1 MKEPHSPTSKTLS
14 LISLQ
19 QHVDPEKA
27 NNHGSPTK
35 SLHDLMAKMDITEAK
50 QTIKEEEKQ
59 DLEQ

>member
-1 MKEPHSPTSKTLS
+1 MTDPHSPTSKSMS

-19 QHVDPEKA
+19 QHVDNENG

-50 QTIKEEEKQ
+50 QTIEEEEKQ